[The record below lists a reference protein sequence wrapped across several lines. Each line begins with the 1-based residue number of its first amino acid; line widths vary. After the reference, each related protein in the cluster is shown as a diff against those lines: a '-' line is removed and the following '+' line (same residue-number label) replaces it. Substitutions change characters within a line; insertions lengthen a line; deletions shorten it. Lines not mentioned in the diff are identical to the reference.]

1 MPKLLEP
8 TDRDSPADRD
18 RIARVNRNRRI
29 KERYE
34 QLKREQ
40 GRQEAWRRLAD
51 EHGLSPTTV
60 RDIVYRQ
67 Q

>member
-1 MPKLLEP
+1 MPELLEP
-8 TDRDSPADRD
+8 TERDSPADKD

-34 QLKREQ
+34 ELKGEH
-40 GRQEAWRRLAD
+40 GRQKAWRQLAS

-60 RDIVYRQ
+60 RDIVYHQ

>member
-1 MPKLLEP
+1 MPELLEP
-8 TDRDSPADRD
+8 TERDSPADKD

-29 KERYE
+29 RDAYER
-34 QLKREQ
+34 LKDKH
-40 GRQEAWRRLAD
+40 GRREAWERLGD
-51 EHGLSPTTV
+51 RHGLSPSTV